1 MWPGA
6 SNHFVCPVVHG
17 FLVIDLFSKSSNERT
32 WCPDDPRI
40 VLLDKHLVEQRHE
53 PVLEFAIVVVGY
65 DQVPDAIHTSLTK
78 VRSVHIEVCE
88 ICLAEA
94 FNEVLLN
101 SSRRRDKCR
110 YVFVFHE
117 V

>member
-1 MWPGA
+1 M
-6 SNHFVCPVVHG
+6 
-17 FLVIDLFSKSSNERT
+17 
-32 WCPDDPRI
+32 

-65 DQVPDAIHTSLTK
+65 DQVPDTIHTSLTK
-78 VRSVHIEVCE
+78 ARSVQIEVCE
-88 ICLAEA
+88 IRFAEA
-94 FNEVLLN
+94 LYEVFLD